1 MRHNAG
7 VPKGELRA
15 EPGEGVNG
23 GPAAGCA
30 ARLSGQRKPKVNPRR
45 APWRRGSTCE
55 SREPVLQ
62 TLRTYWTTA
71 VLGLLILYFGIHALT
86 GDRGIL
92 STGERDQALLER
104 QAELA
109 ALTQRRTELETR
121 ARLLRDESISAD
133 LLDERAR
140 ALLGFADPRDY
151 VIRVGP

>member
-1 MRHNAG
+1 M
-7 VPKGELRA
+7 
-15 EPGEGVNG
+15 
-23 GPAAGCA
+23 
-30 ARLSGQRKPKVNPRR
+30 
-45 APWRRGSTCE
+45 
-55 SREPVLQ
+55 LQ

-140 ALLGFADPRDY
+140 ALLGVADPRDY